1 MLRHGVYRLQFRLY
15 TRETTVIYLKS
26 RANKNI
32 PGLWDSCKVKWV
44 IWHEDHMINMYHNVR
59 SVATLC
65 TESRVQHATLPV
77 SLRNRA
83 ATRYGDDKIQRG
95 KFVTDLHSE
104 KLSVIVHSNDETC
117 LRIFT
122 NLTATCL
129 LKLQEFGSFSSDVWT
144 IIALG
149 KGWSKGFIYKW
160 ARNSLA
166 LHVMD
171 IRDKQVH
178 SALVNLSGDRG
189 STVVKV
195 LCCKSECR
203 WFDPSWCHWNFSLT

>member
-26 RANKNI
+26 GVNKNI

-44 IWHEDHMINMYHNVR
+44 IWHEYQMINMYHNVR
-59 SVATLC
+59 SVATLF
-65 TESRVQHATLPV
+65 TESRVQHVTLRL
-77 SLRNRA
+77 SLSETERSQGMETTKFKEASLLQSCTLRSYPSLYIVMMRRA
-83 ATRYGDDKIQRG
+83 ADIHEFNCY
-95 KFVTDLHSE
+95 L
-104 KLSVIVHSNDETC
+104 
-117 LRIFT
+117 
-122 NLTATCL
+122 L
-129 LKLQEFGSFSSDVWT
+129 LKLLEFGSFSSDIWT
-144 IIALG
+144 FIALG
-149 KGWSKGFIYKW
+149 KGWTKSFIHKW

-171 IRDKQVH
+171 IRDTQVH

-195 LCCKSECR
+195 LCYKSEGR
-203 WFDPSWCHWNFSLT
+203 WFDPSWCHWNSLLT